1 MRRAGNAGLGVAVGA
16 CALVLGGC
24 VGFDGKPR
32 GKQVSEDK
40 VRVKFEVC
48 AAGEPGCSDQGPS
61 GSGSYRLLV
70 GLRAP
75 EGTDAPAEIR
85 PVGRP
90 ERLQIDRPYQRQLN
104 ELAPAPGDA
113 RWIGY
118 SSKAF
123 DYAAARAQS
132 DAPRRVPR
140 GTGEPSSARF
150 RITLGLPREIG
161 RKFRWRPVVGFM
173 GVSEAEPEDARVRCG
188 DDPYNQTGNANAT
201 CIDTPETAA
210 ETRESF
216 RIRLSR

>member
-1 MRRAGNAGLGVAVGA
+1 MRKVGKAGLGVAVGA
-16 CALVLGGC
+16 CALALGGC
-24 VGFDGKPR
+24 VGFDGEPR
-32 GKQVSEDK
+32 GKQVSDEK

-75 EGTDAPAEIR
+75 EGTDAPAKIR

-90 ERLQIDRPYQRQLN
+90 ERLRIDLPYQRQLN

-118 SSKAF
+118 SSRAF
-123 DYAAARAQS
+123 EYGAGRAQGE
-132 DAPRRVPR
+132 APRRVPR
-140 GTGEPSSARF
+140 GAGEPSSARF
-150 RITLGLPREIG
+150 RVTLGLPREIG
-161 RKFRWRPVVGFM
+161 RKFRWRPVVGYA
-173 GVSEAEPEDARVRCG
+173 GVSDTEPEDARIRCG
-188 DDPYNQTGNANAT
+188 DNPYSQTGNANAT
-201 CIDTPETAA
+201 CIDTPETAE

-216 RIRLSR
+216 RIRLRR